1 MLGRAPAWAQRRA
14 TDGEPA
20 APIASARGEWREW
33 RGWRGWPR
41 HTAGM
46 KARIGIIGT
55 GWVGTSVAFST
66 LLAGHAR
73 ELWLHDQRAEVAE
86 GEALD
91 LADGAA
97 FYPRCEV
104 RAVAMAQ
111 MREAD
116 IVVLAAGRNGR
127 PDESRLDLLRDNA
140 RIAAGFGRA
149 LAGFGGIV
157 IVVTNPV
164 DVLTRVVAEASG
176 LAAER
181 VIGTGTLLDTARL
194 RERLAT
200 RLGLSTQSIHAQVV
214 GEHGD
219 SSVPLW
225 SGARVSG
232 GALRDWPG
240 WQAGEEAALGQ
251 QVRRAAYEVIRRK
264 GATNHAIGLVTAE
277 LIGCI
282 VNDEHRLLPV
292 SRVQTGACGVIG
304 PALSL
309 PAVVGAGGALQVVE
323 PAMDA
328 AEAQALAA
336 SAGVLAQ
343 AWASLGP
350 GFSAS

>member
-1 MLGRAPAWAQRRA
+1 
-14 TDGEPA
+14 
-20 APIASARGEWREW
+20 
-33 RGWRGWPR
+33 
-41 HTAGM
+41 M

-73 ELWLHDQRAEVAE
+73 ELWLHDQRADVAE

-91 LADGAA
+91 LGDGAA
-97 FYPRCEV
+97 FYPRCAV
-104 RAVAMAQ
+104 RAVALEQ

-116 IVVLAAGRNGR
+116 IVVMAAGRNGR

-140 RIAAGFGRA
+140 RIAGGIGRV

-176 LAAER
+176 LPPER

-200 RLGLSTQSIHAQVV
+200 QLGLSTQSIHAQVV

-219 SSVPLW
+219 SSVVLW
-225 SGARVSG
+225 DGARVSG
-232 GALRDWPG
+232 VGLRDWPG
-240 WQAGEEAALGQ
+240 WQAGEEAALAG

-282 VNDEHRLLPV
+282 AGDERRLLPV
-292 SRVQTGACGVIG
+292 SRVQTGACGVHDV
-304 PALSL
+304 ALSL
-309 PAVVGAGGALQVVE
+309 PTLVGAGGAVQVVE
-323 PAMDA
+323 PAMDE
-328 AEAQALAA
+328 AERQALAA
-336 SAGVLAQ
+336 SATVLAQ
-343 AWASLGP
+343 AYGSL
-350 GFSAS
+350 STS

>member
-1 MLGRAPAWAQRRA
+1 
-14 TDGEPA
+14 
-20 APIASARGEWREW
+20 
-33 RGWRGWPR
+33 
-41 HTAGM
+41 M

-66 LLAGHAR
+66 LLAGHAG
-73 ELWLHDQRAEVAE
+73 ELWLHDLRGDVAE
-86 GEALD
+86 GEAMD

-97 FYPRCEV
+97 FYRRCAV
-104 RAVAMAQ
+104 HAVALEQ

-140 RIAAGFGRA
+140 RSAADIGRV

-157 IVVTNPV
+157 LVVTNPV
-164 DVLTRVVAEASG
+164 DVLTRVVAEAGG
-176 LAAER
+176 LAPER

-194 RERLAT
+194 RERLAG

-219 SSVPLW
+219 SSVMLW

-232 GALRDWPG
+232 LALRDWPG
-240 WQAGEEAALGQ
+240 WQAGEEPALGQ
-251 QVRRAAYEVIRRK
+251 QVRRAAYEVIQRK

-292 SRVQTGACGVIG
+292 SRVQQGACGIQGV
-304 PALSL
+304 ALSL
-309 PAVVGAGGALQVVE
+309 PAVVGRGGAARVVE
-323 PAMDA
+323 PAMDEGER
-328 AEAQALAA
+328 EALMA
-336 SAGVLAQ
+336 SARL
-343 AWASLGP
+343 LGTAFDALS
-350 GFSAS
+350 G

>member
-1 MLGRAPAWAQRRA
+1 
-14 TDGEPA
+14 
-20 APIASARGEWREW
+20 
-33 RGWRGWPR
+33 
-41 HTAGM
+41 M

-73 ELWLHDQRAEVAE
+73 ELWLHDQHGEVAE

-97 FYPRCEV
+97 FYPRCAV
-104 RAVAMAQ
+104 RAVALEQ

-140 RIAAGFGRA
+140 RIAAGIGQV

-164 DVLTRVVAEASG
+164 DVLTRVVTEASG
-176 LAAER
+176 LPPER

-194 RERLAT
+194 RERLAV
-200 RLGLSTQSIHAQVV
+200 RLGLATQSIHAQVV

-219 SSVPLW
+219 SSVTLW
-225 SGARVSG
+225 AGARVSG
-232 GALRDWPG
+232 LALRDWPG
-240 WQAGEEAALGQ
+240 WQAEEEATLGS

-282 VNDEHRLLPV
+282 AGDEHRLLPV
-292 SRVQTGACGVIG
+292 SRVQTGACGIEGV
-304 PALSL
+304 ALSL
-309 PAVVGAGGALQVVE
+309 PALVGAAGAVRVVE

-328 AEAQALAA
+328 AETQALAA
-336 SAGVLAQ
+336 SAAVLAQ
-343 AWASLGP
+343 AWQSL
-350 GFSAS
+350 SAS

>member
-1 MLGRAPAWAQRRA
+1 
-14 TDGEPA
+14 
-20 APIASARGEWREW
+20 
-33 RGWRGWPR
+33 
-41 HTAGM
+41 M

-55 GWVGTSVAFST
+55 GWVGTSVALST

-73 ELWLHDQRAEVAE
+73 ELWLHDQHGEVAE

-97 FYPRCEV
+97 FYPRCAV
-104 RAVAMAQ
+104 RAVALAQ

-127 PDESRLDLLRDNA
+127 PDESRLALLRDNA
-140 RIAAGFGRA
+140 AIAAGIGQV

-194 RERLAT
+194 RERLAE

-219 SSVPLW
+219 SSVMLW
-225 SGARVSG
+225 TGARVG
-232 GALRDWPG
+232 GLALRDWPG
-240 WQAGEEAALGQ
+240 WQADEEAPLAS
-251 QVRRAAYEVIRRK
+251 QVRHAAYEVIRRK

-282 VNDEHRLLPV
+282 AGDERRLLPV
-292 SRVQTGACGVIG
+292 SRVQTGACGVTG
-304 PALSL
+304 VALSL
-309 PAVVGAGGALQVVE
+309 PALVGAGGALQVVE
-323 PAMDA
+323 PAMSDD
-328 AEAQALAA
+328 ERTALAA
-336 SAGVLAQ
+336 SAAVLSQ
-343 AWASLGP
+343 AWASLG
-350 GFSAS
+350 GAGVA

>member
-1 MLGRAPAWAQRRA
+1 
-14 TDGEPA
+14 
-20 APIASARGEWREW
+20 
-33 RGWRGWPR
+33 
-41 HTAGM
+41 M

-73 ELWLHDQRAEVAE
+73 ELWLCDQRAAVAE
-86 GEALD
+86 GEAMD

-97 FYPRCEV
+97 FYPRC
-104 RAVAMAQ
+104 AVSAVPLAQ

-140 RIAAGFGRA
+140 RIAAGMGRA

-164 DVLTRVVAEASG
+164 DVLTRVVAAAAG

-194 RERLAT
+194 RERLAMHLKVSPT
-200 RLGLSTQSIHAQVV
+200 SVHAQVV

-219 SSVPLW
+219 SSVVLW
-225 SGARVSG
+225 SGARVG
-232 GALRDWPG
+232 GVALRDWAG
-240 WQAGEEAALGQ
+240 WPADEEATLAGH
-251 QVRRAAYEVIRRK
+251 VRRAAYDVIQRK
-264 GATNHAIGLVTAE
+264 GATNHAIGLVTSE
-277 LIGCI
+277 LIGAL
-282 VNDEHRLLPV
+282 VNDERRLLPV
-292 SRVQTGACGVIG
+292 SRVQEGACGIRGV
-304 PALSL
+304 ALSL
-309 PAVVGAGGALQVVE
+309 PALVGAGGAVQVVE

-328 AEAQALAA
+328 VERAALATS
-336 SAGVLAQ
+336 SAVLAR
-343 AWASLGP
+343 AFASLAAG
-350 GFSAS
+350 A

>member
-1 MLGRAPAWAQRRA
+1 M
-14 TDGEPA
+14 
-20 APIASARGEWREW
+20 
-33 RGWRGWPR
+33 
-41 HTAGM
+41 M

-73 ELWLHDQRAEVAE
+73 ELWLHDARSDVAE

-97 FYPRCEV
+97 FYPRCAV
-104 RAVAMAQ
+104 RAVALEQ

-164 DVLTRVVAEASG
+164 DVLIRVVAEASG
-176 LAAER
+176 LPPER

-194 RERLAT
+194 RERLAV
-200 RLGLSTQSIHAQVV
+200 RLGLATQSIHAQVV

-219 SSVPLW
+219 SSVMLW

-232 GALRDWPG
+232 LALRDWPG
-240 WQAGEEAALGQ
+240 WQADEEAALAS

-282 VNDEHRLLPV
+282 ADDERRLLPV
-292 SRVQTGACGVIG
+292 SRVQAGACGVSG
-304 PALSL
+304 VALSL
-309 PAVVGAGGALQVVE
+309 PTLVGAGGAVQVME

-328 AEAQALAA
+328 NERQALTHSAA
-336 SAGVLAQ
+336 VLAR
-343 AWASLGP
+343 AYESLGAD
-350 GFSAS
+350 FSAS